1 MVVYNCYT
9 DYGIHCPLARLQH
22 HTQMHQ
28 SRVIGAVVIDGS
40 LQLPHRLW
48 NPLPSCP
55 AAAPHAKASVS
66 GRVAAGT
73 QGKAVSLSL
82 TLQQHKQRHQPL
94 AYRQQERKKK
104 QRLSPSR
111 CSNTC
116 KGNSLS
122 QTGSGNAWKGST
134 CLPLSFEPQRRKER
148 QCAFLSLS
156 LSLPL
161 CLCLSLSLLLH
172 LGWHPLGVRLEVG
185 QEQRCATRG
194 R

>member
-1 MVVYNCYT
+1 MSLMVVYNCHT

-22 HTQMHQ
+22 RT
-28 SRVIGAVVIDGS
+28 
-40 LQLPHRLW
+40 
-48 NPLPSCP
+48 
-55 AAAPHAKASVS
+55 
-66 GRVAAGT
+66 
-73 QGKAVSLSL
+73 
-82 TLQQHKQRHQPL
+82 QRHQSL
-94 AYRQQERKKK
+94 AEWQRERKER
-104 QRLSPSR
+104 QCLSPSR
-111 CSNTC
+111 CSNTS
-116 KGNSLS
+116 KGTSLWH
-122 QTGSGNAWKGST
+122 TGSRSARKSSAS
-134 CLPLSFEPQRRKER
+134 LPHAAATHAKATAFRRPAAETRGKAAPVSLSFEPQRRKER